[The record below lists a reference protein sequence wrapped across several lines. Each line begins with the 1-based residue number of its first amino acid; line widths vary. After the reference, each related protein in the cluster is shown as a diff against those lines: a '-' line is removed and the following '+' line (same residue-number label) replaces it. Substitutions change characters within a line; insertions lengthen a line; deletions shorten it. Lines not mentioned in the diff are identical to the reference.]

1 MPCSWEAADRN
12 CGITT
17 TEEVVMTDVMADRET
32 TAGYTTLNKA
42 GFVMAILLGLLNVAS
57 VASPTPE
64 GEVGPPL
71 AILVVDAVLG
81 VGIVVAVLV
90 GWIKWRRAA
99 LRAATVML
107 ILAAVTALPAFFV
120 GAPPALVALVA
131 VYVLLTIVT
140 IAFMLK
146 PRRA

>member
-1 MPCSWEAADRN
+1 
-12 CGITT
+12 
-17 TEEVVMTDVMADRET
+17 MTDVMADRKT
-32 TAGYTTLNKA
+32 TDGYTTLNKV
-42 GFVMAILLGLLNVAS
+42 GFVLAILLGLLNVAS

-64 GEVGPPL
+64 GEVGPPM

-81 VGIVVAVLV
+81 AGIVGAVLF
-90 GWIKWRRAA
+90 GWLTGRRAA

-120 GAPPALVALVA
+120 GAPSALVALVA

-140 IAFMLK
+140 IALMLK
-146 PRRA
+146 PQRA

>member
-1 MPCSWEAADRN
+1 MLWPWESSDRN
-12 CGITT
+12 AGITT
-17 TEEVVMTDVMADRET
+17 TKEVVMTDVMTDRDQAT
-32 TAGYTTLNKA
+32 GYTTLNKA
-42 GFVMAILLGLLNVAS
+42 GFVMAILLGVLNVGA

-81 VGIVVAVLV
+81 IGIVVAVLI
-90 GWIKWRRAA
+90 GWLKGRRAA

-120 GAPPALVALVA
+120 GAPPALVAMVA

-140 IAFMLK
+140 IGFMLK